1 MNTLSIIKILLP
13 LITSFFIGLIIFPH
27 VISFLTNLK
36 MWKKKSVEKTI
47 DGREATIS
55 SKLHND
61 ENKSTPR
68 SGGVGV
74 IISVLL
80 CVVALR
86 LLPIIDSNHFTLGV
100 NMLSRSQTWMPI
112 IALILGGLIG
122 FIDDYAVTHDIGKYI
137 GKGLDLKYRIIGVA
151 IVGAMSAYW
160 LFFKNDIS
168 SLYLPIFGNVNMGYW
183 FLLFAM
189 FVYVFVYS
197 GGVIDG
203 VDGLSGGVFAVMF
216 TSYGVVSIIHFQND
230 IAALCFSVAGALLAF
245 LWFNIPPAQVFLSE
259 SGTTGLT
266 VLLTTVAFYTDAVWL
281 LPVIALPLVIT
292 SLSVIIQL
300 LSKKFR
306 NGKKVFLVAPI
317 HHHFEA
323 LGYPKYNVTMKYWIF
338 SFICG
343 LTGVVLAAI

>member
-13 LITSFFIGLIIFPH
+13 LITSFFVGLIIFPYI
-27 VISFLTNLK
+27 ISYLSSLK

-55 SKLHND
+55 NKLHND
-61 ENKSTPR
+61 ENKNVPR
-68 SGGVGV
+68 SGGLGV

-80 CVVALR
+80 CVIIFR
-86 LLPIIDSNHFTLGV
+86 LLPVIDSNNFTLGV
-100 NMLSRSQTWMPI
+100 NMLSRNQTWMPI
-112 IALILGGLIG
+112 IAMILGGFIG
-122 FIDDYAVTHDIGKYI
+122 FMDDYAVTHEMGKYI
-137 GKGLDLKYRIIGVA
+137 GKGLDLKYRIVGVA
-151 IVGAMSAYW
+151 IIGALASYW
-160 LFFKNDIS
+160 LFFKNDMT
-168 SLYLPIFGNVNMGYW
+168 SLYLPILGSVDIGYW
-183 FLLFAM
+183 FLLFTI
-189 FVYVFVYS
+189 FVYVFIYS

-216 TSYGVVSIIHFQND
+216 TSYGVVSIIHYQND
-230 IAALCFSVAGALLAF
+230 IAALCFAVAGALLAF

-259 SGTTGLT
+259 SGTTSLT
-266 VLLTTVAFYTDAVWL
+266 VLLTTVAFYTNSIWL
-281 LPVIALPLVIT
+281 LPVIALPLIIT
-292 SLSVIIQL
+292 SMSVIIQL

-306 NGKKVFLVAPI
+306 NGKKIFLVAPI

-323 LGYPKYNVTMKYWIF
+323 LGYPKYNVAMKYWIF